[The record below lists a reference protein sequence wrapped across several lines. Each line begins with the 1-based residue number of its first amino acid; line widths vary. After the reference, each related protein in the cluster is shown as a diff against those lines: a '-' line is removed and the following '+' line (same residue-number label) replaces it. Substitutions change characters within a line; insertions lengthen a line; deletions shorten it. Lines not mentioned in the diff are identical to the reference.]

1 MQEPDANLAQQTTV
15 TDNAALRF
23 MLSFNKRGSYVA
35 AWFAKVL
42 QVITRPLPNVLKRP
56 LTSWAQN
63 LQVLATLMVDP
74 LYARKLLEIKVILLS
89 AFEVVVLSAVFGFWD
104 GKLFKGPL
112 FFGILLCLLAILIVI
127 LFIFLVS
134 FFAAS
139 ADVYFAQ
146 QDEFQKALDNQ
157 AGAVTLRTLAVLLPI
172 LLVLYFVFNSWHDA
186 LLHLSVLVFVG
197 LVTYLGKLTQLR
209 WHELT
214 QLHSDSQA
222 GTVY

>member
-1 MQEPDANLAQQTTV
+1 MQEPDANFGQQTTV
-15 TDNAALRF
+15 TDNPALRF
-23 MLSFNKRGSYVA
+23 MLSFNKRGAGVA
-35 AWFAKVL
+35 VWLAKVL
-42 QVITRPLPNVLKRP
+42 QAISRPLPKALKLP
-56 LTSWAQN
+56 LLSGAQN

-74 LYARKLLEIKVILLS
+74 LYARKLLGIRVVLLS
-89 AFEVVVLSAVFGFWD
+89 VFEVAVLSAVLGLWD

-112 FFGILLCLLAILIVI
+112 FLGILLCVLVILIAI

-139 ADVYFAQ
+139 GDVYFAQ
-146 QDEFQKALDNQ
+146 QDEFQKALINQ
-157 AGAVTLRTLAVLLPI
+157 ASATTLRVLAVLLPI
-172 LLVLYFVFNSWHDA
+172 LFVLYFVFGPWHDA
-186 LLHLSVLVFVG
+186 LLHLSVLLFVG